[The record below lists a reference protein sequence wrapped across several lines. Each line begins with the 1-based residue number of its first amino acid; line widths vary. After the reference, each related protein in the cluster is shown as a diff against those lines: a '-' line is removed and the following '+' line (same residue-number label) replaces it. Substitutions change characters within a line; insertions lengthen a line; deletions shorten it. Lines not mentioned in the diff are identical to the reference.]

1 MVCLR
6 QDRAAVR
13 RKIRHT
19 QTVGAGI
26 HTTTTTRI
34 IHLAAAPIKP
44 TNKMKYQDLE
54 NNEDISVEQRIKHLE
69 REAGYVRD
77 FSTMQMRINIAIVA
91 VTAIIMVVI
100 LVLSFKK

>member
-1 MVCLR
+1 M
-6 QDRAAVR
+6 
-13 RKIRHT
+13 
-19 QTVGAGI
+19 
-26 HTTTTTRI
+26 
-34 IHLAAAPIKP
+34 AAAPIKP

-91 VTAIIMVVI
+91 VNAILVVVI
-100 LVLSFKK
+100 LVLTFKR